1 MSDQIDGASSYSATK
16 SRIILRQTALT
27 VLLAAACLM
36 PAWAQPAPLV
46 VHHALRV
53 VLDPAAHT
61 LDVQDTIELP
71 AAEAEDTTW
80 VFVLHDG
87 LAVTGPAGTAAR
99 PASNTGF
106 DLFPVPAQRITVPVP
121 AGVHTVTLKY
131 SGKIE
136 HGISGGNAADA
147 SSISDSPGFIG
158 PNGAFLGET
167 SLWYPQHENDLVT
180 FKLQVATGQDWT
192 TVSQGSRTQ
201 NEHAANQTT
210 VTWEETNPQES
221 IYLVSAPFVEYSA
234 KTGPVEAMVFLRTA
248 DPALAKQYLD
258 ATDRY
263 IAMFSK
269 LVGPYPYGKFAL
281 VENTWETGFGMP
293 SFTLLGSNV
302 LRLPFIIQSSYPHEI
317 LHNWWGNGVYVDY
330 DSGNWGEGLTAYLG
344 DQLLR
349 EQRGEGAAG
358 RRGILQNYT
367 DFVSTEQD
375 FPIAKFNS
383 RHSSSSEAVGYG
395 KAQMVFHMLRVEL
408 GDAVFNAGLR
418 DLYKTYRFKKA
429 RFSDLERTFSEVSHR
444 VLKPFFVQ
452 WIDRAGA
459 ATLKIRGASTAQ
471 SKGIHN
477 LRLTL
482 EQTQTG
488 QAFGLRIPVAITLKD
503 QETAHETFVLM
514 SEKTQSFVLK
524 LPGQPM
530 RIDIDPEFDVFR
542 RLDRGEIPPA
552 LSQAYGARKSTI
564 ILPSH
569 APSELLAAYQ
579 TLAKTWQSGAEGQV
593 DIKLD
598 KDIKQLPKDQS
609 LWIVGWEN
617 TWASSLA
624 APLQSLEAQLT
635 DDALTIGSQVLVRGK
650 NAVAVTA
657 HLKSNSA
664 HAITFIGCDNLRA
677 LPGLTS
683 KLPHYRKYSYVA
695 FEGNTPTNILKGQW
709 ENEASPMTVLLDNKN
724 GKIGRGKLAARP
736 ALVE

>member
-1 MSDQIDGASSYSATK
+1 
-16 SRIILRQTALT
+16 
-27 VLLAAACLM
+27 M
-36 PAWAQPAPLV
+36 PAWAQPAPLI
-46 VHHALRV
+46 VHHTLRV

-71 AAEAEDTTW
+71 SAEPKDAIW
-80 VFVLHDG
+80 VFALHDG
-87 LAVTGPAGTAAR
+87 LTVTGPAGTVAR

-121 AGVHTVTLKY
+121 AGVRTVTLKY

-136 HGISGGNAADA
+136 HGISGGNAADV

-158 PNGAFLGET
+158 PNGAFLSEA

-180 FKLQVATGQDWT
+180 FKLQAITRADWT

-201 NEHAANQTT
+201 NEHTASQTT
-210 VTWEETNPQES
+210 VTWEEPNPQES

-234 KTGPVEAMVFLRTA
+234 KTGPVEAMAFLRTA

-263 IAMFSK
+263 VAMFSK
-269 LVGPYPYGKFAL
+269 LIGPYPYNKFAL

-293 SFTLLGSNV
+293 SFTLLGSKV
-302 LRLPFIIQSSYPHEI
+302 LRLPFIIHLSYPHEI

-330 DSGNWGEGLTAYLG
+330 DSGNWGEGLTAYLA
-344 DQLLR
+344 DHLLR
-349 EQRGEGAAG
+349 EQRGEGAAA
-358 RRGILQNYT
+358 RRSALHNYT
-367 DFVSTEQD
+367 DVVSTEQD
-375 FPIAKFNS
+375 FPISKFNS

-395 KAQMVFHMLRVEL
+395 KGQMVFHMLRLEL
-408 GDAVFNAGLR
+408 GDAVFKSGLR
-418 DLYKTYRFKKA
+418 DLYKNYRFKKA
-429 RFSDLERTFSEVSHR
+429 RFSDIERIFSEASR
-444 VLKPFFVQ
+444 RPLKPFFTQ

-459 ATLKIRGASTAQ
+459 ATLKIRGASTANT
-471 SKGIHN
+471 KGVYN
-477 LRLTL
+477 MRLTL
-482 EQTQTG
+482 EQTQSG
-488 QAFGLRIPVAITLKD
+488 QAFGLRIPVAVTLKD
-503 QETAHETFVLM
+503 QENAHETFVLM

-524 LPGQPM
+524 LPGQPL
-530 RIDIDPEFDVFR
+530 RIDVDPEFDVFR

-569 APSELLAAYQ
+569 APRELLAAYQ
-579 TLAKTWQSGAEGQV
+579 TLAQTWKSGAEGNV

-635 DDALTIGSQVLVRGK
+635 EETLIIGSQVLERGK

-657 HLKSNSA
+657 RLKPTSA

-677 LPGLTS
+677 VPGLTS

-695 FEGNTPTNILKGQW
+695 FEGNAPTNTLKGQW
-709 ENEASPMTVLLDNKN
+709 DTDASPMTVILDNKN
-724 GKIGRGKLAARP
+724 GKIGRGKLAVRA